1 MMDCSS
7 ARIRD
12 LLPEYA
18 HGRLSAADRVAVE
31 AHVAGCADCAA
42 ELSLVRAAASAL
54 SAAPATDVARIVAA
68 LPAPPRRPVAGVIPI
83 ESRRLRGGAAGG
95 RWGAPRR
102 FAAIAAVLVA
112 AVALSLAG
120 RRGGV
125 DEGAGVAPV
134 APLSPVA
141 IAPSETAGAGVGAAA
156 AQSGVVVAH
165 ASNAELSVG
174 GGVAD
179 LSDDAIRSLLGDIE
193 QIDDAAVAEPVEA
206 LPAITGIDEEAGV

>member
-7 ARIRD
+7 AGIRD

-18 HGRLSAADRVAVE
+18 HGRLAAAERVAVE

-42 ELSLVRAAASAL
+42 ELSLVRAVASAL

-83 ESRRLRGGAAGG
+83 ESRRSRDR

-120 RRGGV
+120 RRGAM
-125 DEGAGVAPV
+125 DEGARVAPV
-134 APLSPVA
+134 APLSPIAV
-141 IAPSETAGAGVGAAA
+141 APSETSGATVGAGAPAAA
-156 AQSGVVVAH
+156 VPSGVVVAR

-174 GGVAD
+174 GGVSD

-193 QIDDAAVAEPVEA
+193 RIDDAAVAEPVEA

>member
-7 ARIRD
+7 AGIRD

-18 HGRLSAADRVAVE
+18 HGRLSAAERVAVE

-68 LPAPPRRPVAGVIPI
+68 LPAPPRRPEAGVIPI
-83 ESRRLRGGAAGG
+83 ESRRLRGGGAGA

-102 FAAIAAVLVA
+102 FAAIAAVLVG

-120 RRGGV
+120 RRDGV
-125 DEGAGVAPV
+125 NEGAGVAPV
-134 APLSPVA
+134 ASPSPIA
-141 IAPSETAGAGVGAAA
+141 IAPSETSSAGAVPAAVPG
-156 AQSGVVVAH
+156 GVVVAH
-165 ASNAELSVG
+165 ASNAELTVG
-174 GGVAD
+174 GGVSD

-193 QIDDAAVAEPVEA
+193 RIDDAAVAEPVEA